1 MPVETEITPL
11 QSDNLQLLKQRV
23 RLAEGSDSSRFAFC
37 LWGRVG
43 VIKVMGG
50 LRDAL
55 ASECI
60 HVFRNRPH
68 GYKLGALLDK
78 LD

>member
-1 MPVETEITPL
+1 
-11 QSDNLQLLKQRV
+11 LLRALIAV
-23 RLAEGSDSSRFAFC
+23 ASLSASG

-78 LD
+78 LG